1 MFGACEMQ
9 YIYWEEEVRLFAFHC
24 QQRLCASADNVDFW
38 RLFSLLVDV
47 LFVCVSVCVAE

>member
-38 RLFSLLVDV
+38 RLFSVLVDV